1 MGYFV
6 GYRTLVEIQIVH
18 ITFPKLAALSLL
30 GKCHVITSIP
40 LGELDNSSNIVD
52 YLDVTDGKERDL

>member
-1 MGYFV
+1 M
-6 GYRTLVEIQIVH
+6 H

-40 LGELDNSSNIVD
+40 FGELDNASNIVD
-52 YLDVTDGKERDL
+52 YLDVTGVKEQDLQYCCHLMTIT